1 MNNKHNISID
11 AEIKHL
17 RNNLKSIKRKAEEI
31 LETYITI
38 EASLPSLIY
47 DLKKAGI
54 LKWIKHDSS
63 ENL

>member
-1 MNNKHNISID
+1 MNNKHNINVD

-17 RNNLKSIKRKAEEI
+17 RNNLKSIKKKAEEI
-31 LETYITI
+31 LETYMGI
-38 EASLPSLIY
+38 EASLPSFIY

-54 LKWIKHDSS
+54 LKWIKHDGS